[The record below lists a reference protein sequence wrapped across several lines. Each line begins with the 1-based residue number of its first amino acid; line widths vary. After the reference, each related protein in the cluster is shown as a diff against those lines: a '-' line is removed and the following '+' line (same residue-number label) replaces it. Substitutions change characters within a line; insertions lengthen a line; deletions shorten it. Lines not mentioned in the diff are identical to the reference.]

1 MTVLDL
7 VRRES
12 RVSLRGLGVMAVLS
26 GLSSALILVIVTS
39 AASAAQEPA
48 QRSGFRYF
56 LLFLLAL
63 AINVVTQR
71 GVFTTASRTV
81 EESLERVRN
90 RLADLIRHADL
101 QSYEKTGR
109 ARIYAAVNRDTMT
122 ISQAAFPL
130 INAGQSFAVVAFT
143 LLYIAFLSRTAL
155 LVSLVF
161 LGIAVSIHVRQR
173 KQHMRNVLTA
183 MEREGELFDSLTDL
197 LDGFREVRMSSARS
211 DDLFA
216 DASRVSAETM
226 EIKRLTWGQV
236 ASRYLFSQMTFFVL
250 IAAMVFVVPYL
261 TQSYLPNVSVAY
273 RSVIIKAATAV
284 LFMMGPLSAVV
295 ATLPTLA
302 EANTASD
309 NLERLESEFE
319 GLGRPPVPAGPGR
332 RGFSEIRFRNATF
345 HYADPLAARPFVVGP
360 IDLVVRAG
368 EVLFLA
374 GGNGSGKTSL
384 LKLLAGLYHPSGG
397 VITVD
402 GQPLTD
408 DNRPG
413 YRELFAC
420 VFADYHLFDRLYGL
434 GGIEDEQANALLAD
448 LGLADKTRVTG
459 GAFESLLLSSGQ
471 RRRVALLVS
480 LLEDRPVYVFDEWA
494 VEQDPAFRRRFYEE
508 MIPSLKQAGKTVV
521 AITHDDRYFGIADRV
536 VKMESGRVVSD
547 TSP

>member
-12 RVSLRGLGVMAVLS
+12 RVSLRGLGALAILS

-39 AASAAQEPA
+39 AAQEPA
-48 QRSGFRYF
+48 QRSGFRFF

-63 AINVVTQR
+63 AINVITQR

-101 QSYEKTGR
+101 QSYEKLGR

-173 KQHMRNVLTA
+173 MQHMRNVLA
-183 MEREGELFDSLTDL
+183 AQEREGELFDSLTDL

-216 DASRVSAETM
+216 DASRISAETM
-226 EIKRLTWGQV
+226 AIKRLTWGQV

-250 IAAMVFVVPYL
+250 IAATVFVVPYL
-261 TQSYLPNVSVAY
+261 TQSYLPTVSEAY
-273 RSVIIKAATAV
+273 RGVIVKAATAI

-302 EANTASD
+302 EANTAGD
-309 NLERLESEFE
+309 NLERLESELA
-319 GLGRPPVPAGPGR
+319 GLGRPPVLSAGDPGR
-332 RGFSEIRFRNATF
+332 RGFTEIRLRNATF

-360 IDLVVRAG
+360 IDLAVRAG

-402 GQPLTD
+402 GEPLTGG
-408 DNRPG
+408 NRAA

-434 GGIEDEQANALLAD
+434 GGIADEQANALLAD

-459 GAFESLLLSSGQ
+459 GAFESLQLSSGQ
-471 RRRVALLVS
+471 RRRIALLVS
-480 LLEDRPVYVFDEWA
+480 LLEDRPAYVFDEWA
-494 VEQDPAFRRRFYEE
+494 VEQDPEFRRRFYEE
-508 MIPSLKQAGKTVV
+508 MIPALKRAGKTVI

-536 VKMESGRVVSD
+536 VKMESGQVVGD